1 MALQALVQNVVV
13 NWGVKSYRFL
23 PYFSKYKKMIFG
35 KNDTGWSPWSQS
47 RSERKRDPLYHSF
60 SFSFSPTRSP
70 NFSLSSEREKEIW
83 RPSFQFWGDN
93 EISQKL
99 IMKIERNRNFV
110 YQDQQRK
117 RLNIIQIQKFTFQN
131 LSRPLSGYMSTQKLT
146 WAGFCHVQ
154 NQTWKK
160 PVCPRRGISHI
171 LSLVLLKSCW
181 NAIKIIWEKSMS
193 AKMWSILERS
203 LV

>member
-1 MALQALVQNVVV
+1 MTLVGSAALGHRVDQRERETLSITLSHSLFLLLALLI
-13 NWGVKSYRFL
+13 SPFL
-23 PYFSKYKKMIFG
+23 LG
-35 KNDTGWSPWSQS
+35 
-47 RSERKRDPLYHSF
+47 
-60 SFSFSPTRSP
+60 
-70 NFSLSSEREKEIW
+70 EKEIW

-110 YQDQQRK
+110 YRDQQRK
-117 RLNIIQIQKFTFQN
+117 RFNIIQIQKFPFQN

-181 NAIKIIWEKSMS
+181 NAIKIIWEKSIS

-203 LV
+203 LI

>member
-1 MALQALVQNVVV
+1 
-13 NWGVKSYRFL
+13 
-23 PYFSKYKKMIFG
+23 MIFG
-35 KNDTGWSPWSQS
+35 KNDTGWINSPWSKS

-60 SFSFSPTRSP
+60 SFPFSPTRSP
-70 NFSLSSEREKEIW
+70 NFSLSSGRKRNLETIFPVLR
-83 RPSFQFWGDN
+83 RQQD
-93 EISQKL
+93 IS
-99 IMKIERNRNFV
+99 KIYHEERNRNFV
-110 YQDQQRK
+110 YRDQQRK
-117 RLNIIQIQKFTFQN
+117 RFNIIQIQKFPFQN

-160 PVCPRRGISHI
+160 PVCSRRGISHI

>member
-1 MALQALVQNVVV
+1 
-13 NWGVKSYRFL
+13 
-23 PYFSKYKKMIFG
+23 MIFVN
-35 KNDTGWSPWSQS
+35 NDTGWISSPWSQS
-47 RSERKRDPLYHSF
+47 RSERKRDALYHSF

-70 NFSLSSEREKEIW
+70 NFSLSSERKRNLETIFPVL
-83 RPSFQFWGDN
+83 RRQQD
-93 EISQKL
+93 IS
-99 IMKIERNRNFV
+99 KIYHEERNRNFV
-110 YQDQQRK
+110 YRDQQRK
-117 RLNIIQIQKFTFQN
+117 RFNIIQIQKFPFQN

-193 AKMWSILERS
+193 AKMRSILERS